1 MILKPQKPTW
11 YNSATDNT
19 PLSKFASIRSNHS
32 TPPVNNPAKVSS
44 ERTQKQSVTNIPQ
57 RLTSNLTATKTT
69 PLADITSLFLNL
81 NTSIE
86 RSSLPTS
93 QFTHEIRTPIRDQ
106 PRCHVSNLHV
116 NLAKKFDA
124 VTSSS
129 NTISLIE
136 PTNQHEPADSMSSAK
151 RKQPPPNEDGYD
163 LVDHSDSSHSSDHD
177 SFEDESEE
185 ESSDDDTSADVH
197 PNNSSS
203 LHG

>member
-1 MILKPQKPTW
+1 
-11 YNSATDNT
+11 
-19 PLSKFASIRSNHS
+19 
-32 TPPVNNPAKVSS
+32 
-44 ERTQKQSVTNIPQ
+44 
-57 RLTSNLTATKTT
+57 
-69 PLADITSLFLNL
+69 
-81 NTSIE
+81 
-86 RSSLPTS
+86 
-93 QFTHEIRTPIRDQ
+93 
-106 PRCHVSNLHV
+106 
-116 NLAKKFDA
+116 LAKKFDA